1 MKVYGKLYELHAV
14 KAGIWH
20 FVLQIR
26 KQLMKT
32 YGSKMCAMLSQ
43 SFGLG
48 AFLGPKITFEVIVK
62 V

>member
-14 KAGIWH
+14 KCGIWH

-32 YGSKMCAMLSQ
+32 YGSKMCAMLSV
-43 SFGLG
+43 FWFWGLSW
-48 AFLGPKITFEVIVK
+48 TSEVIVK

>member
-26 KQLMKT
+26 KWLMKM
-32 YGSKMCAMLSQ
+32 YGIKTCVMCHSVLVFGPCLS
-43 SFGLG
+43 F
-48 AFLGPKITFEVIVK
+48 
-62 V
+62 